1 MVLQQAEYLEQIQYQ
16 SQQITEA
23 AQREKADKE
32 ALQQKVIQLLSAVR
46 PALKGDL
53 TVRAPVTE
61 DEVGTIADAYNNMLQ
76 SLRGI
81 VKQVQVASR
90 QVAQT
95 SQDRE
100 SSMAALSE
108 QAQLQFQSLDQALE
122 QIQSMINITEVVGT
136 NAQQVEMAVQQ
147 ANQTVRDGN
156 AAMNRTVDGILT
168 IRETVAET
176 SKRIKRLSESSQK
189 VSRVVSLISS
199 FTTQT
204 QLLAL
209 NAAIEAT
216 RAGEYGRGFV
226 VVADEV
232 RSLARQSAD
241 ATTEIAQ
248 LVQEIQEGTSE
259 VSTAM
264 ETGIEQVAAGT
275 NFVTDARQHLNAI
288 VEATAQISQL
298 VEGISQ
304 ATHIQAQQF
313 QSVTQTMSHVAAISN
328 KTSED
333 SIEISTSFKDLLA
346 MAQNLQSSADQFKV
360 D

>member
-1 MVLQQAEYLEQIQYQ
+1 
-16 SQQITEA
+16 
-23 AQREKADKE
+23 
-32 ALQQKVIQLLSAVR
+32 
-46 PALKGDL
+46 
-53 TVRAPVTE
+53 
-61 DEVGTIADAYNNMLQ
+61 
-76 SLRGI
+76 
-81 VKQVQVASR
+81 
-90 QVAQT
+90 
-95 SQDRE
+95 
-100 SSMAALSE
+100 
-108 QAQLQFQSLDQALE
+108 
-122 QIQSMINITEVVGT
+122 
-136 NAQQVEMAVQQ
+136 
-147 ANQTVRDGN
+147 
-156 AAMNRTVDGILT
+156 
-168 IRETVAET
+168 
-176 SKRIKRLSESSQK
+176 
-189 VSRVVSLISS
+189 
-199 FTTQT
+199 
-204 QLLAL
+204 L